1 MHKMHI
7 IKSKGKNDTYMS
19 TLLFSVNWLYWLIW
33 YLTYY
38 ILFIITKNILT
49 HIFSTMYGVVKH
61 SHTEKRA
68 SRTLF

>member
-7 IKSKGKNDTYMS
+7 IKNKRKNDTYMS
-19 TLLFSVNWLYWLIW
+19 ILLFSVNWLYWLIC

-38 ILFIITKNILT
+38 TLLIITENILT
-49 HIFSTMYGVVKH
+49 HIFSTMYGVVKQ

-68 SRTLF
+68 SSTLF